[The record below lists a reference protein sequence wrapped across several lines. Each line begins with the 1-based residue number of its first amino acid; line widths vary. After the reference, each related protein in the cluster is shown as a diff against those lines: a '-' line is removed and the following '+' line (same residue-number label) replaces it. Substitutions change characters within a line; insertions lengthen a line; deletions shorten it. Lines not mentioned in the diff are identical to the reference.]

1 MRIKRFYE
9 NIQQSELSVERVD
22 EITEELDEFLST
34 LNSKEKYINSLITEL
49 NNYKNIS
56 DKSNDQI
63 DDSIAALELVKK
75 DLSNAFDKLD
85 TTLQNFKSYTDE
97 GRKYFYTETK

>member
-1 MRIKRFYE
+1 MRIKRFCE
-9 NIQQSELSVERVD
+9 SEEQSELSVERVGEMTD
-22 EITEELDEFLST
+22 ELDDFLAI
-34 LNSKEKYINSLITEL
+34 LNDKDKYIDSLITEL

-56 DKSNDQI
+56 DKGNDQI

-85 TTLQNFKSYTDE
+85 TTLQNLKSYTDE
-97 GRKYFYTETK
+97 GRKYLYTETK

>member
-9 NIQQSELSVERVD
+9 SEEQSELSFERVG
-22 EITEELDEFLST
+22 EITDELDDFLAI
-34 LNSKEKYINSLITEL
+34 LNDKDKYIDSLITEL
-49 NNYKNIS
+49 NNYKNVS
-56 DKSNDQI
+56 DKGNDQI

-97 GRKYFYTETK
+97 GRKYLYTETK

>member
-9 NIQQSELSVERVD
+9 NEEQSELSVERVG
-22 EITEELDEFLST
+22 EITDELDDFLAI
-34 LNSKEKYINSLITEL
+34 LNDKDKYIDSLITEL
-49 NNYKNIS
+49 NNYKNVS
-56 DKSNDQI
+56 DKGNDQI

-85 TTLQNFKSYTDE
+85 TTLQNLKSYTDE
-97 GRKYFYTETK
+97 GRKYLYTETK

>member
-9 NIQQSELSVERVD
+9 SEEQSELSVERVG
-22 EITEELDEFLST
+22 EITD
-34 LNSKEKYINSLITEL
+34 
-49 NNYKNIS
+49 
-56 DKSNDQI
+56 
-63 DDSIAALELVKK
+63 ELVKA

-97 GRKYFYTETK
+97 GRKYLYTETK